1 MTEEVFGQTAD
12 GEAVHRHVI
21 SGGGLT
27 AAILTWG
34 AVIQDL
40 RLADHGAP
48 LVLGFDALDGYLR
61 RPSYFGAIVGRCAN
75 RIAAG
80 RFTIDGERFQADLN
94 DSGQH
99 SLHGGREGGHQGIDD
114 YLDTKYVCIGG
125 LGL

>member
-27 AAILTWG
+27 AAVLTWG

-40 RLADHGAP
+40 RLADHGVP
-48 LVLGFDALDGYLR
+48 LVLGFDTLDGYLR

-75 RIAAG
+75 P
-80 RFTIDGERFQADLN
+80 E
-94 DSGQH
+94 H
-99 SLHGGREGGHQGIDD
+99 SKGAPHARCRRSR
-114 YLDTKYVCIGG
+114 T
-125 LGL
+125 LG